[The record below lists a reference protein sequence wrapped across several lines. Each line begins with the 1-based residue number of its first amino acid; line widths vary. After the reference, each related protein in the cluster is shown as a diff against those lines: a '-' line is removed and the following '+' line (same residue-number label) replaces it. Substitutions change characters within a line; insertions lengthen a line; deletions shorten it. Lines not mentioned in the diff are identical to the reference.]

1 MAQTKPVPSM
11 YECIMAHNKM
21 LYEEAKAKAVAKAE
35 AEAEAALITKDF
47 EAMKARF
54 EAQKCF
60 ENINIAD
67 MIAYFKGKTFTV
79 VEPKFFRCKK
89 RDGAAAAAAGL
100 DDDADT
106 DDEHD
111 TGAMCSIDF
120 SSGGIGARITFAE
133 VCGDSF
139 GGDDT
144 FCVKQKV
151 YFRGDKC
158 EKEVIYKPNGTI
170 ASTFVATAAIDDGD
184 DSDDDELMPT
194 PLVRKPQFII
204 VFNMTHDDKLD
215 RDTRRLDISEL
226 KKKYKVRDETGGITL
241 VGIFTRYF
249 RFVAN
254 VTMMNEF
261 ERLNSTTFKDY
272 LLYHTTW
279 EHDIH
284 TVSKMFPGY
293 GTAAF

>member
-67 MIAYFKGKTFTV
+67 IVAYFKGKTFTV

-89 RDGAAAAAAGL
+89 RDGATAAAAGL

-144 FCVKQKV
+144 FYVKQKV

-170 ASTFVATAAIDDGD
+170 ASTFVATAAIDGDDGD
-184 DSDDDELMPT
+184 EDELMPT

-261 ERLNSTTFKDY
+261 ESLNSTTFKDY
-272 LLYHTTW
+272 LLYRTTW

-293 GTAAF
+293 GTAVF

>member
-1 MAQTKPVPSM
+1 
-11 YECIMAHNKM
+11 M
-21 LYEEAKAKAVAKAE
+21 LYEEAKAGAVAKAE
-35 AEAEAALITKDF
+35 AITKDF

-67 MIAYFKGKTFTV
+67 MVTYFKGKTFTV

-89 RDGAAAAAAGL
+89 RDGAAAGL
-100 DDDADT
+100 DDDT

-144 FCVKQKV
+144 FYVKQKV
-151 YFRGDKC
+151 YFHGDKC

-170 ASTFVATAAIDDGD
+170 ASTFVAVAAIDDDDDDGD
-184 DSDDDELMPT
+184 EDELMPT

-215 RDTRRLDISEL
+215 RDTRSLDISGL
-226 KKKYKVRDETGGITL
+226 KKKYNVCDDEMGGITL
-241 VGIFTRYF
+241 VGIFTRHF

-254 VTMMNEF
+254 VSMMNEF
-261 ERLNSTTFKDY
+261 ESLKTDTTFKDY
-272 LLYHTTW
+272 LVYHTTW

-284 TVSKMFPGY
+284 TISKMFSGY
-293 GTAAF
+293 GTAAVF